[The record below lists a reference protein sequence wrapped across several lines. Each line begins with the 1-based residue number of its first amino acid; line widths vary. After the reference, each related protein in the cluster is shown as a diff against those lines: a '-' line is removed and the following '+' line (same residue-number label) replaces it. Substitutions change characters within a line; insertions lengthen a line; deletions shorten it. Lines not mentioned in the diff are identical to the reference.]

1 VRLNFEGKDVYKTP
15 IGAGS
20 TLLLIL
26 FLLGFALNDFIKIL
40 SGEIKTIINSEEYF
54 EHKNESLDL
63 SKLDNFNFAFG
74 VRNEQIPLSVGTVF
88 AEYVQIEDN
97 HDDEKKTKKI
107 VIPLSVES
115 CKENKDWNK
124 IRKE

>member
-1 VRLNFEGKDVYKTP
+1 
-15 IGAGS
+15 
-20 TLLLIL
+20 
-26 FLLGFALNDFIKIL
+26 
-40 SGEIKTIINSEEYF
+40 
-54 EHKNESLDL
+54 
-63 SKLDNFNFAFG
+63 
-74 VRNEQIPLSVGTVF
+74 VF

-107 VIPLSVES
+107 VTPLSVES